1 MNDQQKYLYVL
12 FSATPY
18 RMGRMI
24 RFVTGDPYNHVA
36 IAMESDLKELYAF
49 ARRYYRTPFY
59 GGFVTEHPYRY
70 HHKGTTAQI
79 HLCKLPVTEEQWQNL
94 QKRLA
99 RMSANPERYLYNH
112 LSALMAPIHRK
123 VNVKDAF
130 TCAEFTV
137 SVLQDLGYD
146 FSDRLFYSIGDI
158 AEKLEPYHCYDG
170 QFPVP
175 PENDSSFFARRPIP
189 HPIFASTRAFLALL
203 WRKAI
208 V

>member
-1 MNDQQKYLYVL
+1 MKNQQKYLYVL

-24 RFVTGDPYNHVA
+24 RFVTGDAYNHVA
-36 IAMESDLKELYAF
+36 IAMESDLNELYAF

-59 GGFVTEHPYRY
+59 GGFVTERPYRY
-70 HHKGTTAQI
+70 HHKGTTAQVQ
-79 HLCKLPVTEEQWQNL
+79 LCRLPVTEERWQQL
-94 QKRLA
+94 QQRISHM
-99 RMSANPERYLYNH
+99 RANPRRYLYNH

-123 VNVKDAF
+123 VNVRDAF

-158 AEKLEPYHCYDG
+158 AEKLEGFHYYNG
-170 QFPVP
+170 EFPVP
-175 PENDSSFFARRPIP
+175 PEEGSPFFDRRPIP

-208 V
+208 A